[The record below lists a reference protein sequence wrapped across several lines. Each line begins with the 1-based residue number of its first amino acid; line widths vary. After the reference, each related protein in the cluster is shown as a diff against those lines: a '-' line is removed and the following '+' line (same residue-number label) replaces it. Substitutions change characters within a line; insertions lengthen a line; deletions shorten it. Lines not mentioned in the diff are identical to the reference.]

1 MSPFKIIAAAA
12 AVTLVAAPALAATKY
27 QSSVKRSATKA
38 ERITPARARAATGY
52 ARESSVIIPLSSPTP
67 PSRAYLLTPGDPY
80 VISNEP
86 GADTRA
92 NRARFG
98 GPMSRGGRMTAPV
111 GD

>member
-1 MSPFKIIAAAA
+1 MSPFKFIVAATAI
-12 AVTLVAAPALAATKY
+12 TLVAAPAVAATKY

-38 ERITPARARAATGY
+38 ERIAPARARAAAAY
-52 ARESSVIIPLSSPTP
+52 ARESSVVIPLSSPTP

-80 VISNEP
+80 VISNGP
-86 GADTRA
+86 VPDTRA